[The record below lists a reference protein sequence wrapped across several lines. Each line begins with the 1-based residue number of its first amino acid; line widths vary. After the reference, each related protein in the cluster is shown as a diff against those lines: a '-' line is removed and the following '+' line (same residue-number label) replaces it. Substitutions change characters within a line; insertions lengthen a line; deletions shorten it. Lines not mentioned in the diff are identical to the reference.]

1 MRARGDDQRQ
11 VLLVRLPDRG
21 ADDVVPFQLRAGP
34 DEGLLQAV
42 REHDDLPVL
51 AEPPP
56 DGLALGRVEHV
67 LVDLAQEAV
76 PRQVLEVQLGPA
88 VPQPDRHRD
97 RALVGQELRQPDQHR
112 GLSRAHAA
120 DQDMRAHP
128 AVVQVGHQHL
138 AQLIAAHH
146 LVEDR
151 PRRRHQLAGFVARPG
166 LVAPQQPV
174 EPPQHE
180 GGGDRDQQARGREVG
195 QGPAGEAEA
204 RAPVVEVEPERRRH
218 PVDQYVHGPAQ
229 PEQERERGED
239 GERGQ
244 DPDQR
249 PRPPPAGL
257 VDAAAV
263 PAAGA
268 GGAEPARGFRG
279 RRASAPSSQAVAHGS
294 LPQPPPAWHCAGPS
308 RDPGRGRRRVP
319 AASPVSRFR

>member
-21 ADDVVPFQLRAGP
+21 ADDVVPLQLRAGP

-51 AEPPP
+51 AQPPP

-97 RALVGQELRQPDQHR
+97 RALVGQELRQPDEHR

-120 DQDMRAHP
+120 DQHVRARP

-138 AQLIAAHH
+138 AQLIAAHD

-151 PRRRHQLAGFVARPG
+151 PGRRHKLAGLVARSG

-195 QGPAGEAEA
+195 KGPAGEAEV
-204 RAPVVEVEPERRRH
+204 RAPAVEVEPKCDGAPRKSTYKDQASQSRNASAARMVSVVRIQISGRARHRRGSSTPLRS
-218 PVDQYVHGPAQ
+218 Q
-229 PEQERERGED
+229 RRGRVARNP
-239 GERGQ
+239 RG
-244 DPDQR
+244 DS
-249 PRPPPAGL
+249 
-257 VDAAAV
+257 VV
-263 PAAGA
+263 A
-268 GGAEPARGFRG
+268 GG
-279 RRASAPSSQAVAHGS
+279 
-294 LPQPPPAWHCAGPS
+294 
-308 RDPGRGRRRVP
+308 
-319 AASPVSRFR
+319 